1 MAMLVNFPIMARMGV
16 IVWTMITRVIMI
28 VGYRITFVYVLVAVY
43 VKMLVGMSVRVLM
56 GVRFRGVRVA
66 VRMRVGVF
74 VAMPVFMLVV
84 AFHAWNSFLDRSNL
98 HCSPIFR
105 VGLETAFV
113 NNVVCLSHG

>member
-1 MAMLVNFPIMARMGV
+1 MLGNLRIMAWMDV
-16 IVWTMITRVIMI
+16 VVWIMITRVIMI

-56 GVRFRGVRVA
+56 GVRFRGVREA

-98 HCSPIFR
+98 HFSPIFR